1 LWRAFA
7 TRIVRAGWP
16 SCIVTVAFSAKT
28 KRARG
33 PRSSRKRAGPRKV
46 YIAGGYEDVIVDRE
60 DGDSIGEDEADA

>member
-1 LWRAFA
+1 
-7 TRIVRAGWP
+7 
-16 SCIVTVAFSAKT
+16 VAFSAKT